1 MRRALRER
9 IVTASLWSLW
19 AEWPDFR
26 AVVDALRKGQ
36 RELAAY
42 GLTRPAAAMA
52 LAALWHENRRP
63 QVVIAPD
70 WEAARALSED
80 LAAWLGEDAVAL
92 FPPAEFVP
100 YGVAAQSRELAARR
114 LEALHRLAHG
124 EASVAVAPVAAALR
138 RLMPA
143 GPWRE
148 ATLTVRPGDRLEID
162 GLARRLVD
170 LGYDPAETVDAP
182 GLFARRGG
190 LVDVYP
196 LFGGGPYRIDFFDDE
211 VDSVRVF
218 DPATQKSTE
227 ACDTAVIPPAREVV
241 ASAERRARARAAVE
255 RDAARAAEQLEGG
268 PQGEAGRRLLE
279 YASEQAERLES
290 EGGGAAWEAF
300 LPYLYDESGWLGDYA
315 GPGALFV
322 LYEPLRVAERAAE
335 IEQERRERY
344 ASLLADGRVLARQLE
359 ILPSWDE
366 LAARVRAGTTLLVSL
381 FPRNPAGFQPSGA
394 WSLAAHEIPPFRGQT
409 ALLHDE
415 IKRWRESRYAT
426 LVCVQDADRAR
437 RLAQELEEAGV
448 PCTPFA
454 EPPAEW
460 TAPPPGSVWIVPA
473 PLAHGATISGLR
485 VVVVGDADIAG
496 PRPSGQRRRARAQGQ
511 PAGIKIT
518 SLEDLEVGDY
528 VVHVHHGIGQYL
540 GTRTMTV
547 QGVQRDYLMLRYE
560 GQDRL
565 YVPTDQIDLV
575 QKYVGGGESRPKLY
589 KLGGNEWQRVRQRV
603 KESVQQMA
611 RELVELYAA
620 RQALEGHAF
629 SPDTPWQREFEAAFP
644 YEETPD
650 QLQAIAEVKADMERP
665 RPMDRLLCGDVGYGK
680 TEVAVRAA
688 FKAVMDGKQVAV
700 LVPTT
705 ILAEQHYLTFK
716 ERFAGFPV
724 RVDMLSRFRSR
735 AEQEKTITQLRT
747 GEVDIVIGTHRLV
760 QEDVAFK
767 DLGLLIIDEEQRFG
781 VAHKERLKQLRRTV
795 DVLTLTATP
804 IPRTLHMAMAGL
816 RDMSVIETPPKNR
829 YPVETYVVEYSDAI
843 VREAIQREL
852 ARGGQVFYLHNHVK
866 SIHRAYARLKELVP
880 EADIVVA
887 HGQMEERELE
897 RVMVEFLHGQHD
909 VLLCTTIIE
918 SGLDIPNVNTLVVED
933 ADRLG
938 LAQLYQIR
946 GRVGRSDRLAFAY
959 FTFRPNKIL
968 SEAAEK
974 RLQALKD
981 FTELGS
987 GLRIALRDLEIRGA
1001 GNILGP
1007 EQHGFMAQVG
1017 LEMYTE
1023 LLEEA
1028 VRELRGERR
1037 VPETRASIELR
1048 VDAYLPDD
1056 YIAGSRHK
1064 LEFYKKINAIGSLE
1078 EADEVEQELVD
1089 RFGEP
1094 PAPVRNL
1101 LAMARLRVRCGD
1113 LGILAVSQDGS
1124 RVRFGF
1130 AGYMQP
1136 FMDEVQTLQS
1146 RFRRRLLVDRSTK
1159 PAVTLLLENPADPFA
1174 EIDELVAAVNE
1185 LPMIQRW
1192 RSSAELPV

>member
-1 MRRALRER
+1 MA
-9 IVTASLWSLW
+9 
-19 AEWPDFR
+19 
-26 AVVDALRKGQ
+26 DALRKRQ
-36 RELAAY
+36 REAAAY
-42 GLTRPAAAMA
+42 GLTRPAAALA
-52 LAALWHENRRP
+52 LAALWHEHRRP

-70 WEAARALSED
+70 WEAARALAED
-80 LAAWLGEDAVAL
+80 LAVWLGEEAVVL

-114 LEALHRLAHG
+114 LEALHRLSTGA
-124 EASVAVAPVAAALR
+124 ACVAVAPVAAALR

-143 GPWRE
+143 EPWR
-148 ATLTVRPGDRLEID
+148 AAAVTVHRGARMELEE
-162 GLARRLVD
+162 LARRLVD

-190 LVDVYP
+190 LIDVYP
-196 LFGGGPYRIDFFDDE
+196 LFGGGPFRIEFFDDE
-211 VDSVRVF
+211 VESVRVF
-218 DPATQKSTE
+218 DPSTQKSTE
-227 ACDTAVIPPAREVV
+227 PHEEAFLPPAREVV
-241 ASAERRARARAAVE
+241 APAERRARARAAVE
-255 RDAARAAEQLEGG
+255 RDAAQAAERLPGG
-268 PQGEAGRRLLE
+268 LQGEAARRLLE
-279 YASEQAERLES
+279 YAAEAAERLVAA
-290 EGGGAAWEAF
+290 GGGAAWEAF
-300 LPYLYDESGWLGDYA
+300 LPYLYEEPAWLGDYA
-315 GPGALFV
+315 GPDALIV

-335 IEQERRERY
+335 IEAERRERY
-344 ASLLADGRVLARQLE
+344 ASLLADGRVLGRQLE
-359 ILPSWDE
+359 ILPPWEE
-366 LAARVRAGTTLLVSL
+366 LAARLRAGTTLLLSL
-381 FPRNPAGFQPSGA
+381 FPRHPAGFQPAGA
-394 WSLAAHEIPPFRGQT
+394 WSLAAQEIPPFRGQA

-415 IKRWRESRYAT
+415 LQRWRESRYAT
-426 LVCVQDADRAR
+426 LICVQDADRAR
-437 RLAQELEEAGV
+437 RLAHELEDAGI
-448 PCTPFA
+448 PCTPFP

-460 TAPPPGSVWIVPA
+460 TAPPPGAVWIVPA
-473 PLAHGATISGLR
+473 PLVHGATISGLR
-485 VVVVGDADIAG
+485 LVVVGDGDIAG
-496 PRPSGQRRRARAQGQ
+496 PHPAARRRRRAEEAPGR
-511 PAGIKIT
+511 PAGIRIT

-575 QKYVGGGESRPKLY
+575 QKYVGGEGRPKLY
-589 KLGGNEWQRVRQRV
+589 RLGGGEWQRVRQRV

-705 ILAEQHYLTFK
+705 ILAEQHYLTFT

-724 RVDMLSRFRSR
+724 RIDMLSRFRSR
-735 AEQEKTITQLRT
+735 AEQEKTITRLRT
-747 GEVDIVIGTHRLV
+747 GEIDIVIGTHRLV

-804 IPRTLHMAMAGL
+804 IPRTLHMAMTGL

-866 SIHRAYARLKELVP
+866 SIHRAYARLKELLP

-959 FTFRPNKIL
+959 FTFRPTKIL

-1023 LLEEA
+1023 MLEEA

-1048 VDAYLPDD
+1048 VDAYLPDE
-1056 YIAGSRHK
+1056 YVAGSRHK
-1064 LEFYKKINAIGSLE
+1064 LELYKKINAVSSLE
-1078 EADEVEQELVD
+1078 EADEVEAELVD

-1113 LGILAVSQDGS
+1113 LGILAVSQDGA

-1136 FMDEVQTLQS
+1136 FMEEVQSLQA

-1159 PAVTLLLENPADPFA
+1159 PAVTLIVEHPAEPFG
-1174 EIDELVAAVNE
+1174 EIEEIVEAVAA

-1192 RSSAELPV
+1192 RASAEIPV